1 MRRKTSHFLVYVLV
15 AGIVKLAQLL
25 PHRAALH
32 FGSFL
37 GRFTF
42 SVVRMRRRVA
52 MENLKTA
59 FPDKTEAELRR
70 IGRDTYRN
78 LGMSLVEYAR
88 LPVTTTE
95 QMAERITVEG
105 SENFDAAL
113 ERSKGAVLVTG
124 HFGSWELMGAR
135 LRSQGYPVNFFVGEQ
150 TNTAVDNMMNDLR
163 RSKGIGII
171 SMGAS
176 MRNVLRALKQN
187 QFVAML
193 SDQDAGSR
201 GVFVEFMGR
210 RASTPF
216 GPASFAVRTGAALI
230 CGFIVR
236 ENLSHH
242 RVILE
247 APLVPVPGASD
258 EAESLR
264 LTQEYTSLLEKY
276 VRERPDHWLW
286 LHRRWKTR
294 PKAPAKARRPQEGE
308 RRPAAP

>member
-1 MRRKTSHFLVYVLV
+1 MTRRISHFFVYLLV
-15 AGIVKLAQLL
+15 AGIVKLGQLL
-25 PHRAALH
+25 PHRTALH
-32 FGSFL
+32 FGSVL
-37 GRFTF
+37 GRFAF
-42 SVVRMRRRVA
+42 SVVRMRRRIVL
-52 MENLKTA
+52 ENLTTA
-59 FPDKTEAELRR
+59 FPDKSETELQR
-70 IGRDTYRN
+70 IARDTYRN

-95 QMAERITVEG
+95 QMAERIAVQG
-105 SENFDAAL
+105 LENFDAAL

-135 LRSQGYPVNFFVGEQ
+135 LKSQGYPMNFLVGEQ

-176 MRNVLRALKQN
+176 MRNVLKALKQN

-201 GVFVEFMGR
+201 GVFVDFLGR
-210 RASTPF
+210 PASTPF

-236 ENLSHH
+236 ENVSHH

-247 APLVPVPGASD
+247 APLEPIPGANN

-264 LTQEYTSLLEKY
+264 LTQQYTSLLEKY

-286 LHRRWKTR
+286 FHRRWKTR
-294 PKAPAKARRPQEGE
+294 PKAADAR
-308 RRPAAP
+308 

>member
-1 MRRKTSHFLVYVLV
+1 MSRKVSHFLVYALV
-15 AGIVKLAQLL
+15 AGVARLAQVL
-25 PHRAALH
+25 PHDAALR
-32 FGSFL
+32 FGSAL

-52 MENLKTA
+52 MENLRAA
-59 FPDKTEAELRR
+59 FPGRPETELERTAL
-70 IGRDTYRN
+70 DTYRN

-88 LPVTTTE
+88 LPVTSAG
-95 QMAERITVEG
+95 QMAERVKVEG
-105 SENFDAAL
+105 LENFDAAL
-113 ERSKGAVLVTG
+113 ERARGAVLVTG

-135 LRSQGYPVNFFVGEQ
+135 LKSQGYPLNFLVGEQ
-150 TNTAVDNMMNDLR
+150 TNAAVDRMMNDLR
-163 RSKGIGII
+163 RSQGIGII

-176 MRNVLRALKQN
+176 MRNVLKALKQN

-210 RASTPF
+210 PASTPF

-230 CGFIVR
+230 CGFILR

-242 RVILE
+242 RVVLE
-247 APLVPVPGASD
+247 PPFVPVPGAN
-258 EAESLR
+258 EEEESLR

-294 PKAPAKARRPQEGE
+294 PKAENQTPA
-308 RRPAAP
+308 

>member
-1 MRRKTSHFLVYVLV
+1 MRRKSSQFLVYLLV

-25 PHRAALH
+25 PHGAALH

-52 MENLKTA
+52 LENLRAA
-59 FPDKTEAELRR
+59 FPDKTQPELLK
-70 IGRDTYRN
+70 IAGDTYRN

-95 QMAERITVEG
+95 QMAERVTVEG
-105 SENFDAAL
+105 GRNFDAAL
-113 ERSKGAVLVTG
+113 QRAKGAVLVTG

-135 LRSQGYPVNFFVGEQ
+135 LKSQGYPVNFLVGEQ
-150 TNTAVDNMMNDLR
+150 TNTAVDNIMNDLR

-171 SMGAS
+171 SMGVS
-176 MRNVLRALKQN
+176 MRNVLKALKQN

-201 GVFVEFMGR
+201 GVFVDFMGR
-210 RASTPF
+210 PASTPF

-236 ENLSHH
+236 EGLSRH

-247 APLVPVPGASD
+247 PPLLPVPGASD
-258 EAESLR
+258 AEESLR

-294 PKAPAKARRPQEGE
+294 PKAPAGAEE
-308 RRPAAP
+308 RLG

>member
-1 MRRKTSHFLVYVLV
+1 MLVTLVIVFAALWFGLYISKGITVPIATLAEARRCLSWLRAELLKV
-15 AGIVKLAQLL
+15 AG
-25 PHRAALH
+25 
-32 FGSFL
+32 
-37 GRFTF
+37 
-42 SVVRMRRRVA
+42 
-52 MENLKTA
+52 
-59 FPDKTEAELRR
+59 
-70 IGRDTYRN
+70 DTYRN

-95 QMAERITVEG
+95 QMAERVTVEG
-105 SENFDAAL
+105 GRNFDVAL
-113 ERSKGAVLVTG
+113 QRAKGAVLVTG

-135 LRSQGYPVNFFVGEQ
+135 LKSRGYPMNFLVGEQ
-150 TNTAVDNMMNDLR
+150 SNTAVDNIMNDLR

-176 MRNVLRALKQN
+176 MRNVLKALKQN

-201 GVFVEFMGR
+201 GVFVDFMGR
-210 RASTPF
+210 PASTPF

-236 ENLSHH
+236 EGRSRH

-247 APLVPVPGASD
+247 PPLLPVPGASD
-258 EAESLR
+258 AEESLR

-294 PKAPAKARRPQEGE
+294 PKTPAGS
-308 RRPAAP
+308 